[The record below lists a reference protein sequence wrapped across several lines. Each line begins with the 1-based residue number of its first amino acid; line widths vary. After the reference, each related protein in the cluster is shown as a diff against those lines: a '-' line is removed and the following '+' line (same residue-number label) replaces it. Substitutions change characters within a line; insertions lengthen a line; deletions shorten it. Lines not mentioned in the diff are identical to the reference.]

1 MCNISIKHT
10 ERKIFLL
17 VSFVRTILLYVLV
30 ITAMRIMGKKQV
42 GDLDPIE
49 FVIILLFSEL
59 ASIPM
64 QDIDLPL
71 VHSLVPIATLIS
83 LELIISALSLKS
95 RKLRL
100 LLDGKPV
107 IIVRHGKMD
116 ISIMRSLRYS
126 IDEVLELLRQEGYA
140 DIRDVEFAIMENSGR
155 ISIIPSVSGKIPSV
169 KDLRLDLPP
178 GAMPFPVIVDGKIA
192 PENLSAAGINE
203 TDLHNLLK
211 EKGIH
216 SVEEIFYAAYDS
228 CGDFYFQKKEAK
240 K

>member
-1 MCNISIKHT
+1 M
-10 ERKIFLL
+10 L
-17 VSFVRTILLYVLV
+17 VSFTRTIILYILV
-30 ITAMRIMGKKQV
+30 IIAMRIMDKKQV

-83 LELIISALSLKS
+83 LELIISALTLKS
-95 RKLRL
+95 RRLRL

-116 ISIMRSLRYS
+116 ISIMKSLRYS
-126 IDEVLELLRQEGYA
+126 IDELLELLRQEGYA
-140 DIRDVEFAIMENSGR
+140 DIRDVEFAILENSGK
-155 ISIIPSVSGKIPSV
+155 ISIIPSVSGKVPTA
-169 KDLRLDLPP
+169 KDLNLKLGP
-178 GAMPFPVIVDGKIA
+178 GAMPFPVILDGKIV
-192 PENLSAAGINE
+192 PENLTAAGINKSKL
-203 TDLHNLLK
+203 DKLLHQ
-211 EKGIH
+211 KGIS
-216 SVEEIFYAAYDS
+216 SVKEVFYAVYDS
-228 CGDFYFQKKEAK
+228 CGEFYLQKKEMK